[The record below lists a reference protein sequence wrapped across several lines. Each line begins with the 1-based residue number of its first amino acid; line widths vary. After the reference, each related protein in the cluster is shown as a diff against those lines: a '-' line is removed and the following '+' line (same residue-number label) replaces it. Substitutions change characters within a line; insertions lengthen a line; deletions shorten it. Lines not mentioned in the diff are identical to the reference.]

1 MERVSGEE
9 TEQNMSQRMRT
20 GSAGKLINLCR
31 NCLVFFCIFAAAVAV
46 CFFYRTAAGLEAYA
60 SPIFVL
66 AVLLVSRFTEGYI
79 YGLAA
84 AVIGVICVNYFFTYP
99 YMAVN
104 FSISGYPLTFFTL
117 LVVSLITSTLTTR
130 AKQRDLL
137 EIENERE
144 KIRSDLLRS
153 VSHDIRTP
161 LTSIIGSTAA
171 ILESDDMSREK
182 ENELLK
188 DVQEEA
194 TWLLRMTEN
203 LLIISKMDMAQPLT
217 MEEWAVEEVIGETA
231 QRIQKN
237 YPQVYVEVSVP
248 DAPLFIPMDP
258 ILIRQ
263 ALFNLAENGILHGK
277 TTTLIRIAARR
288 TRDAA
293 IIEIRDN
300 GAGFPPEFLSSFE
313 ADRLQTEISPDGSG
327 RRNLGLGLQVSKA
340 ILKAHNGQ
348 LILHND
354 PQGGA
359 AAGIVLPLR
368 PDRRKEYQQ

>member
-1 MERVSGEE
+1 MNQS
-9 TEQNMSQRMRT
+9 MRT
-20 GSAGKLINLCR
+20 GSAGKFISLCR
-31 NCLVFFCIFAAAVAV
+31 NCLIFFCIFAAAVVV
-46 CFFYRTAAGLEAYA
+46 CFLYRAAAGPEAYA

-66 AVLLVSRFTEGYI
+66 AVLLVSRFTEGYL

-84 AVIGVICVNYFFTYP
+84 AVIGVICVNFFFTYP

-104 FSISGYPLTFFTL
+104 FSISGYPLAFLTL

-130 AKQRDLL
+130 AKQLDLL

-171 ILESDDMSREK
+171 IIENDEISRDK
-182 ENELLK
+182 EIELLT

-194 TWLLRMTEN
+194 TWLLRITEN
-203 LLIISKMDMAQPLT
+203 LLIISKMDNTQPLT
-217 MEEWAVEEVIGETA
+217 LEEWAIEEVIGETV
-231 QRIQKN
+231 QRIRKN
-237 YPQVYVEVSVP
+237 YPQIDIEVSVP
-248 DAPLFIPMDP
+248 DTPLFIPMDP

-277 TTTLIRIAARR
+277 TTTLVRIIARK
-288 TRDAA
+288 TRAAA
-293 IIEIRDN
+293 IIEITDN
-300 GAGFPPEFLSSFE
+300 GTGFPPDFISSFE
-313 ADRLQTEISPDGSG
+313 ADHIRTEISPDSTG

-348 LILHND
+348 LILRND

-359 AAGIVLPLR
+359 AARIILPFQ
-368 PDRRKEYQQ
+368 PDSRKDYEK